1 MSIAVARFLN
11 IFLQRIENQFKIVRG
26 KGKRESQTD
35 KTIERKMY
43 SFLVIVNAR
52 GNVIFSKR
60 WVGDR

>member
-35 KTIERKMY
+35 RTIERKMY

>member
-26 KGKRESQTD
+26 KGNRESQTD

>member
-11 IFLQRIENQFKIVRG
+11 IFLQHIENQFKIVRG

>member
-35 KTIERKMY
+35 KTTERKMY